1 MPSKGKPSLYKKKR
15 LILKETPFLGI
26 DFYGKEKRKGIRI
39 DFYGNAIYFLFSR
52 EEKGNC
58 FDFYGKEID
67 FFLKEVKGGIDF
79 YGKEIDYS

>member
-1 MPSKGKPSLYKKKR
+1 MGRRRERELG
-15 LILKETPFLGI
+15 LIFMEMRFI
-26 DFYGKEKRKGIRI
+26 
-39 DFYGNAIYFLFSR
+39 FLFSR

-79 YGKEIDYS
+79 YGKEIDFS